1 MNHTRFVPEKKG
13 ETMGIIARFKQLFAV
28 KEAEETPRDTEVDSG
43 PIAPAEHVGA
53 SELSLSHVRKLIAS
67 FDEDRE
73 TWLDTAKRWA
83 SQGVA
88 ILLPIVAVFAVSNE
102 VGLYF
107 SGGRPFAWGDG
118 WAMSMY
124 SLAYA
129 CEAGLAALT
138 YSMAA
143 ILQKGTAKGALGRF
157 IGLFATWL
165 FFNIGSGVAQLVI
178 AAAYL
183 HVSTGGQ
190 YLMIALRVGTVC
202 LLDLASVFIFAA
214 FRTKSLPKF
223 LATQEKKA
231 HAIRAITESELEVQ
245 RAISD
250 ADRRRREDDLY
261 LAGKERREDLIIRLE
276 EMQAQA
282 LIRQAEAA
290 LLPAGSEGVEGPF
303 VESTYEVAPV
313 SIESRARTSRK
324 KTTRARRK

>member
-1 MNHTRFVPEKKG
+1 VG
-13 ETMGIIARFKQLFAV
+13 LIARFKQLFAV
-28 KEAEETPRDTEVDSG
+28 KPAEETPRDTDVDTG
-43 PIAPAEHVGA
+43 EIAPAEDTGA
-53 SELSLSHVRKLIAS
+53 DDLSLSHVRKLIAS

-73 TWLDTAKRWA
+73 TILDSMKRWA

-102 VGLYF
+102 VGMYF
-107 SGGRPFAWGDG
+107 SGGRPFVWGDG

-143 ILQKGTAKGALGRF
+143 ILQKSDTKGALGRF

-165 FFNIGSGVAQLVI
+165 FFNLGSGVAQLVI
-178 AAAYL
+178 AARVL
-183 HVSTGGQ
+183 HATDTPT
-190 YLMIALRVGTVC
+190 YLMIVLRVGTVC

-214 FRTKSLPKF
+214 FRTKSLTKF
-223 LATQEKKA
+223 LNTQQKKA
-231 HAIRAITESELEVQ
+231 AAIRAITESELEVQ

-250 ADRRRREDDLY
+250 AERRRREDDLY
-261 LAGKERREDLIIRLE
+261 IAGKERREDLIIRLE

-290 LLPAGSEGVEGPF
+290 LLPAEGESNASPF
-303 VESTYEVAPV
+303 VESSYEVAPV
-313 SIESRARTSRK
+313 SIESRARTARK
-324 KTTRARRK
+324 RKPARTRK